1 MLGVLNAKLP
11 VILKKCILFNLF
23 SKVLLFLI
31 PFLYIILIKNIK
43 KILSKSIRYKSFIFL
58 TLSNLF

>member
-43 KILSKSIRYKSFIFL
+43 KILSKSIR
-58 TLSNLF
+58 